1 MELLHL
7 KIVIQKIEEILRNQQ
22 ILMIWL
28 QAHKQIR
35 MKVNPLN
42 KIETIITEHQVH

>member
-7 KIVIQKIEEILRNQQ
+7 KIVTQKIGEILKNQQ

-28 QAHKQIR
+28 QAHKRIR

-42 KIETIITEHQVH
+42 KIEIIITGHQVH